1 MERNNNPT
9 TQDHIEKRSFRS
21 DLAPQSGSDQGG
33 STVKGYA
40 ALFNTRTEL
49 WKGYFEEIA
58 QGAFA
63 EAIPTSDVRALYNHN
78 SSQLLGRTKSG
89 TLTIS
94 EDARG
99 LAFECKLP
107 ESRTDIIE
115 LINRGDLDQ
124 CSFAFTIKEE
134 MWTDLGQGNE
144 LRTILKVGKIYDVTL
159 ATYPAYEDA
168 TFTLSRSSE
177 NAIKERENLK
187 KEREKAPE
195 TPISTRPYKQIARLR
210 DLNIY

>member
-40 ALFNTRTEL
+40 ALFNIRTEL
-49 WKGYFEEIA
+49 W
-58 QGAFA
+58 
-63 EAIPTSDVRALYNHN
+63 
-78 SSQLLGRTKSG
+78 
-89 TLTIS
+89 
-94 EDARG
+94 RG

-177 NAIKERENLK
+177 NAIQERENLK